1 MDYLNFR
8 VGCCLPNTDK
18 MSLVTPEALKD
29 KKSTARLQKRIQNAA
44 VPLLG
49 HTLEFKESETTSE
62 SLSVLLFAVY
72 AVLLIQNV

>member
-29 KKSTARLQKRIQNAA
+29 KKSTARLQNSAA
-44 VPLLG
+44 PLLG
-49 HTLEFKESETTSE
+49 CMLELKKSETTSE
-62 SLSVLLFAVY
+62 SLCFAVY
-72 AVLLIQNV
+72 AVFV